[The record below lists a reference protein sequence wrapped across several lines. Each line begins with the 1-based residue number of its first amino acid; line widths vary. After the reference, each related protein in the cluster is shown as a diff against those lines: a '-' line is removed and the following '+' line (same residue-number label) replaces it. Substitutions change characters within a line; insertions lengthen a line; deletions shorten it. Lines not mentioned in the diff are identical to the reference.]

1 MRYVLLDTN
10 FILSCLR
17 KKIDFFD
24 EIQLMGFHV
33 LIPVQVI
40 KELENIQNSKQKLHF
55 KEDAKTAIK
64 FLESRKFKKVGLDGK
79 NVDYG
84 IIKLAKENEDFIVA
98 TLDRE
103 IRNKTKNPKLVI
115 RGNKKLEVVTR

>member
-1 MRYVLLDTN
+1 MRYVILDTN

-55 KEDAKTAIK
+55 REDAKIAIK
-64 FLESRKFKKVGLDGK
+64 LIESGKFKKVGLDGK

-115 RGNKKLEVVTR
+115 RGNKELEVVTR